1 MKKITIITLV
11 LILVLASS
19 FAFAKD
25 DLFYARQAL
34 TELGIDNLEIVSVR
48 MTSRGEF
55 CRTLYIIAK
64 TPEGGLVSLK
74 IYRKKSVFWE
84 THPWVL
90 VRVDKIR

>member
-34 TELGIDNLEIVSVR
+34 TELGLGELEVVSVR
-48 MTSRGEF
+48 IKSRGEF
-55 CRTLYIIAK
+55 WTTLYIVAK

-74 IYRKKSVFWE
+74 FYQEKALLWGR
-84 THPWVL
+84 HPWIL
-90 VRVDKIR
+90 LRADKIQ